1 MIQIKKKKFQN
12 EIVCFSISVIVDYP
26 HMLVVIQTILLCY
39 LTECLSILAYAWYWY
54 SHIVQVPHPAYAR
67 VDNWLSRLET
77 IYQYYDQPGMP
88 TNCGKVLF
96 ELSLQHSITF
106 YTVKN
111 TAKRNMSSAVCGSTM
126 YKSLAPTPLYMYS
139 FALVVFAWKCRL
151 FCLCVHVQCRV
162 CYIYHVDFQFRF
174 GHLTTFLV

>member
-1 MIQIKKKKFQN
+1 MGLKLTLFQNLKKRKSTKHTKRRKHELSSKVKLCFKWSKLGKTKIPN

-96 ELSLQHSITF
+96 ELSLQHIITF
-106 YTVKN
+106 Y
-111 TAKRNMSSAVCGSTM
+111 
-126 YKSLAPTPLYMYS
+126 YS
-139 FALVVFAWKCRL
+139 KKLPPWGMGL
-151 FCLCVHVQCRV
+151 PHM
-162 CYIYHVDFQFRF
+162 
-174 GHLTTFLV
+174 